1 MISRYLIMSGSWVA
15 VLLCTTFFVVAI
27 SIVMVPCRRS
37 GKFSTGLVAAG
48 AAPPSV
54 VVWVTAGRL
63 DACSAELLSK
73 VGDVNMKF
81 GLVLQGDED
90 LGVGGS
96 AVYGEC
102 TVGRSEIFY

>member
-1 MISRYLIMSGSWVA
+1 MA
-15 VLLCTTFFVVAI
+15 VLVCTTFFVVAS
-27 SIVMVPCRRS
+27 SILLVAYLRS
-37 GKFSTGLVAAG
+37 GTFPIGVVAAG
-48 AAPPSV
+48 AAPPSL